1 MLREKIRSWL
11 GLDELEEK
19 INLLEEE
26 LVSTMETINMVK
38 KELEESIGRLESE
51 KVAKSS
57 FEEVIARLEG
67 LEKRLDM
74 IVKVSAS
81 QQKVKELSN
90 AEEIEKAI
98 LEVLSAGNKVTVSEL
113 KSLLGISTRQLYK
126 VLSGLEKS
134 KKVKKEREGKKVFIK
149 LLQ

>member
-11 GLDELEEK
+11 GLDELERK

-57 FEEVIARLEG
+57 FEEIIARLEN

-81 QQKVKELSN
+81 QRKIQELSN

-98 LEVLSAGNKVTVSEL
+98 LEVLSTGNKVTVSEL

>member
-1 MLREKIRSWL
+1 MLREKVRSWL
-11 GLDELEEK
+11 GLNELERK
-19 INLLEEE
+19 INLLEKE
-26 LVSTMETINMVK
+26 LVSTRETINLVK

-57 FEEVIARLEG
+57 FEEVIARLER

-74 IVKVSAS
+74 VVKVSAP
-81 QQKVKELSN
+81 QCKIQELSN
-90 AEEIEKAI
+90 AEEIKKAI
-98 LEVLSAGNKVTVSEL
+98 LEILSTGNRVTVSEL

-126 VLSGLEKS
+126 VLSELEKS
-134 KKVKKEREGKKVFIK
+134 KKVKKEREGKRVFIK

>member
-57 FEEVIARLEG
+57 FEEIIARLEN

-81 QQKVKELSN
+81 QRKIQELSN

-98 LEVLSAGNKVTVSEL
+98 LEVLSTGNKVTVSEL